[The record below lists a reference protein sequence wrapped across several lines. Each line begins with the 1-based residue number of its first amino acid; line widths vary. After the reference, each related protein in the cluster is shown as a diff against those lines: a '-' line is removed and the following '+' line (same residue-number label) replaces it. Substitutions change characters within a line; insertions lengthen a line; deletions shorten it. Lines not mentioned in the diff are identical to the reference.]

1 MDKPE
6 NMPKPKRI
14 TRLKASNFGGLQE
27 MDIKLGK
34 HTLLTG
40 AKGAG
45 KTSVLEMIRGI
56 LTGKGLRPYLVEIGK
71 DKAVL
76 LLELDDGTTVTTV
89 KRTLKPPSK
98 TASLSVEKDGM
109 KPAKPQ
115 SYIDALL
122 GAHASNPVD
131 FFNLSAKEQEAE
143 LLALTDI
150 SMTENEY
157 AELSDGAML
166 QDVDYTQHPLVV
178 LADIAKALFD
188 ERTVVNRDGK
198 QKRGAAAEALESI
211 PDDFDAEAVR
221 EATLGDLVDKQTA
234 ARQQNKDVEET
245 RNELESLRKQIEL
258 AKQEREVLE
267 EQEIIQSKWLEE
279 NAEID
284 TAALDQQIHDFQ
296 ERQDLLRIYDGAK
309 TTEDAVT
316 QLSSTS
322 EQLTNLIEA
331 ARDKPGELLAAL
343 DDLPVEGM
351 GVDAE
356 YGVTINGV
364 PIASLSDGESLD
376 LAMEI
381 ALRYAGELPLLLVNG
396 LEALDPE
403 SEAQLREK
411 LIASDCQ
418 CIVTKVSKGELVI
431 EEWAERDIEIPE
443 EGEDDGD
450 EDAIPEAT

>member
-1 MDKPE
+1 MNKPE
-6 NMPKPKRI
+6 NTPKPTRI
-14 TRLKASNFGGLQE
+14 TRLKATNFGGLQE

-34 HTLLTG
+34 HTKVTG
-40 AKGAG
+40 AKGTG
-45 KTSVLEMIRGI
+45 KTSVLEMVRGI
-56 LTGKGLRPYLVEIGK
+56 LTGKGLRPYLVELGK
-71 DKAVL
+71 DKAML
-76 LLELDDGTTVTTV
+76 LLELDNGTMV

-122 GAHASNPVD
+122 GPHAFNPVD

-143 LLALTDI
+143 LLALTDL
-150 SMTENEY
+150 SMTADEY
-157 AELSDGAML
+157 AKLGGGRL
-166 QDVDYTQHPLVV
+166 IGIGPVDYTDHPLVV
-178 LADIAKALFD
+178 VAAIAKALFD
-188 ERTVVNRDGK
+188 ERTVINRDAG

-211 PDDFDAEAVR
+211 PEDFDAETVR
-221 EATLGDLVDKQTA
+221 EATLGKLVDEQTA
-234 ARQQNKDVEET
+234 ARQHNKQVEANRSNFVGLQEDIAILRERLKSLET
-245 RNELESLRKQIEL
+245 LETSQAE
-258 AKQEREVLE
+258 
-267 EQEIIQSKWLEE
+267 WLKE

-284 TAALDQQIHDFQ
+284 TADLDKQIRSFQ
-296 ERQDLLRIYDGAK
+296 EQQDLLRTYDSAK
-309 TTEDAVT
+309 TTEADVA
-316 QLSSTS
+316 QLSSES
-322 EQLTNLIEA
+322 EQLTSLIEA

-364 PIASLSDGESLD
+364 PIANLSDGESLD
-376 LAMEI
+376 LAIEI
-381 ALRYAGELPLLLVNG
+381 ALRYAGPLPLLLVNG
-396 LEALDPE
+396 LEAMDPE

-431 EEWAERDIEIPE
+431 EEWAEWDIEIPE
-443 EGEDDGD
+443 EGEEDGD
-450 EDAIPEAT
+450 DDER

>member
-1 MDKPE
+1 MGKPE
-6 NMPKPKRI
+6 NTPKPKRI
-14 TRLKASNFGGLQE
+14 TRLKATNFGGLQE

-40 AKGAG
+40 AKGVG
-45 KTSVLEMIRGI
+45 KTSVLEMVRGI
-56 LTGKGLRPYLVEIGK
+56 LMGKGLRPYLVKLGE

-76 LLELDDGTTVTTV
+76 LLELDDGTTV

-150 SMTENEY
+150 SMTESEY

-178 LADIAKALFD
+178 LADIAKSLFG
-188 ERTVVNRDGK
+188 ERTVINRDAV
-198 QKRGAAAEALESI
+198 QKRGAAAEALASV
-211 PDDFDAEAVR
+211 PDDFDAETVR
-221 EATLGDLVDKQTA
+221 DATLGDLVDEQTE
-234 ARQQNKDVEET
+234 ARQQNKRVEQF
-245 RNELESLRKQIEL
+245 RQGLVGLRAEKDL
-258 AKQEREVLE
+258 AKQRLE
-267 EQEIIQSKWLEE
+267 DLETDEKTQTDWLEE
-279 NAEID
+279 NPEID
-284 TAALDQQIHDFQ
+284 TAALDHQIHDFQ
-296 ERQDLLRIYDGAK
+296 EQQNLLRTYDGAK
-309 TTEDAVT
+309 ATEADAA

-331 ARDKPGELLAAL
+331 ARDKPSELLAAL

-351 GVDAE
+351 GVDGE

-364 PIASLSDGESLD
+364 PIANLSDGESLD

-443 EGEDDGD
+443 EGDEDGD
-450 EDAIPEAT
+450 EDAISEVA

>member
-6 NMPKPKRI
+6 NTSKRI
-14 TRLKASNFGGLQE
+14 TRLKATNFGGLQE

-34 HTLLTG
+34 HTKVTG
-40 AKGAG
+40 AKGTG
-45 KTSVLEMIRGI
+45 KTSVLEMVRGI
-56 LTGKGLRPYLVEIGK
+56 LTGKGLRPYLVELGK
-71 DKAVL
+71 DKAML
-76 LLELDDGTTVTTV
+76 LLELDNGTMV

-122 GAHASNPVD
+122 GPHAFNPVD

-143 LLALTDI
+143 LLALTDL
-150 SMTENEY
+150 SMTADEY
-157 AELSDGAML
+157 AKLGGGRL
-166 QDVDYTQHPLVV
+166 IGIGPVDYTDHPLVV
-178 LADIAKALFD
+178 VAAIAKALFD
-188 ERTVVNRDGK
+188 ERTVINRDAG

-211 PDDFDAEAVR
+211 PEDFDAETVR
-221 EATLGDLVDKQTA
+221 EATLGKLVDEQTA
-234 ARQQNKDVEET
+234 ARQHNKQVEANRSNFVGLQEDIAILRERLKSLET
-245 RNELESLRKQIEL
+245 LETSQAE
-258 AKQEREVLE
+258 
-267 EQEIIQSKWLEE
+267 WLKE

-284 TAALDQQIHDFQ
+284 TADLDKQIRSFQ
-296 ERQDLLRIYDGAK
+296 EQQDLLRTYDSAK
-309 TTEDAVT
+309 TTEADVA
-316 QLSSTS
+316 QLSSES
-322 EQLTNLIEA
+322 EQLTSLIEA

-364 PIASLSDGESLD
+364 PIANLSDGESLD
-376 LAMEI
+376 LAIEI
-381 ALRYAGELPLLLVNG
+381 ALRYAGPLPLLLVNG
-396 LEALDPE
+396 LEAMDPE

-431 EEWAERDIEIPE
+431 EEWAEWDIEIPE
-443 EGEDDGD
+443 EGEEDGD
-450 EDAIPEAT
+450 DDER